1 MRQSASARGVK
12 EIPLQEADKAADA
25 EYPDVF
31 TPRSEAGKGLH
42 QCGHR
47 GIVGPDAT
55 VEKCVTPLLE
65 GREVRWRRG
74 RRSSHRTHP
83 FIAVKGIARVVR
95 GLEDID
101 LSVMTLRRRNQKAV
115 LDPLSVLS
123 PRL

>member
-1 MRQSASARGVK
+1 MAPSSR
-12 EIPLQEADKAADA
+12 
-25 EYPDVF
+25 
-31 TPRSEAGKGLH
+31 
-42 QCGHR
+42 CGW
-47 GIVGPDAT
+47 
-55 VEKCVTPLLE
+55 E
-65 GREVRWRRG
+65 GREPTNSPDPAIVVRRGSWAEVLFDGGAGRWRRG